1 MEASIAAFLQ
11 ASNKDPTPLSVTGG
25 RIAGKI
31 AKIRPEISRMLGLRA
46 SPPRQLGWSAP
57 TTAAFGAIDFRRE
70 AMRAAVQIPI
80 VLWLFAGTVQAAGP
94 VFAALLG
101 GSGEDYATSVASD
114 AQGNVYVAGLTYSPD
129 FPVTAGA
136 AQTKFGGTCD
146 AFVAK
151 VGPDGKRLWAT

>member
-1 MEASIAAFLQ
+1 
-11 ASNKDPTPLSVTGG
+11 
-25 RIAGKI
+25 
-31 AKIRPEISRMLGLRA
+31 
-46 SPPRQLGWSAP
+46 
-57 TTAAFGAIDFRRE
+57 
-70 AMRAAVQIPI
+70 MRAAVQIPI